1 MVEVD
6 WEFEEEP
13 AFVNEDMESVDLQEI
28 LAPSEESK
36 EALAPVPNSISDRMV
51 KLSNGDVWDMDR
63 HYNTR
68 ASDLIN
74 NYLDNPI
81 LDEILSLEVKGV
93 RKRVAN
99 VMSSAVS

>member
-1 MVEVD
+1 M
-6 WEFEEEP
+6 
-13 AFVNEDMESVDLQEI
+13 I
-28 LAPSEESK
+28 
-36 EALAPVPNSISDRMV
+36 
-51 KLSNGDVWDMDR
+51 KLSNGDIWDMTR

-81 LDEILSLEVKGV
+81 LDEILSLEVNGV

-99 VMSSAVS
+99 AMSSAVS